1 MKKDR
6 ALKRAQVRLKISAPG
21 TPVFGSV
28 ARQASGYRRR
38 ETGALVNDLLRN
50 HQQSSHATVEDRA
63 RGSTLDIVSQP
74 WKSPR
79 QTWGRWGMHVGDRVG
94 AYSVTGLTGLQTML
108 R

>member
-1 MKKDR
+1 MS
-6 ALKRAQVRLKISAPG
+6 VPG

-28 ARQASGYRRR
+28 ARQASVYRRR
-38 ETGALVNDLLRN
+38 ETGAVLNDLLWN

-79 QTWGRWGMHVGDRVG
+79 QTCGRWGMHVGARPG
-94 AYSVTGLTGLQTML
+94 TYSVTGLASLQTML